1 MKRKV
6 KTRKL
11 SIRFK
16 ILIPVCVCVLVVC
29 VVMGINSYKH
39 IKDGMVEMGVQE
51 ADMAADLTL
60 RMLDGDEVEQIVP
73 GAEESDAY
81 KGVLA
86 ALKNM
91 KDSCGIAYLYTLYTD
106 GTNVYY
112 GVDVEAT
119 EDVSYLGDPFA
130 DSYEEL
136 KSVFEGQEYVQD
148 YIDETEDGD
157 LITVYKP
164 ITNSAGKVVAV
175 LGCDYD
181 ASDIT
186 ARLEASLVGVIK
198 IGVVC
203 IVLAVAA
210 LSIIISTITRGL
222 QKVDDKIYEI
232 VHNEG
237 DLTQKLDIHSG
248 DEMELIAGNV
258 NALLEYI
265 RGIMLKISDN
275 SEHLNGSSQKI
286 AQNLAAA
293 EVNITDVSATM
304 EEMSAAMEETN
315 ASLEQISTSV
325 GQVYTSIEN
334 MAARAEHG
342 KDSSGEMNGRAASV
356 RTEALNKQ
364 QEVAEQTAEM
374 ARTLDEKIEQSNAV
388 QKIAQLTANI
398 IEITD
403 QTNLLALNASIEA
416 ARAGEA
422 GKGFAVVADEIGKLA
437 ANSAEAAEQIQKVSA
452 AVVEAVNGLAL
463 AAENMVEF
471 AGITAVDGYQ
481 QLVEMSE
488 CYSKDAG
495 DMNSIMEEFTSAAGE
510 FVCCIDQSLALA
522 YRKAMDEIR
531 ESTTAVSAAVEE
543 SAKGIVNVA
552 EMSTDLTGSV
562 GDIQKA
568 ADHNNEI
575 ADLLD
580 TEVKRFKLE

>member
-1 MKRKV
+1 
-6 KTRKL
+6 
-11 SIRFK
+11 
-16 ILIPVCVCVLVVC
+16 
-29 VVMGINSYKH
+29 
-39 IKDGMVEMGVQE
+39 
-51 ADMAADLTL
+51 
-60 RMLDGDEVEQIVP
+60 
-73 GAEESDAY
+73 
-81 KGVLA
+81 
-86 ALKNM
+86 M

-275 SEHLNGSSQKI
+275 SEHLN
-286 AQNLAAA
+286 L
-293 EVNITDVSATM
+293 
-304 EEMSAAMEETN
+304 
-315 ASLEQISTSV
+315 SLIH
-325 GQVYTSIEN
+325 I
-334 MAARAEHG
+334 
-342 KDSSGEMNGRAASV
+342 
-356 RTEALNKQ
+356 
-364 QEVAEQTAEM
+364 
-374 ARTLDEKIEQSNAV
+374 
-388 QKIAQLTANI
+388 
-398 IEITD
+398 
-403 QTNLLALNASIEA
+403 
-416 ARAGEA
+416 
-422 GKGFAVVADEIGKLA
+422 
-437 ANSAEAAEQIQKVSA
+437 
-452 AVVEAVNGLAL
+452 
-463 AAENMVEF
+463 
-471 AGITAVDGYQ
+471 
-481 QLVEMSE
+481 
-488 CYSKDAG
+488 
-495 DMNSIMEEFTSAAGE
+495 
-510 FVCCIDQSLALA
+510 
-522 YRKAMDEIR
+522 
-531 ESTTAVSAAVEE
+531 
-543 SAKGIVNVA
+543 
-552 EMSTDLTGSV
+552 
-562 GDIQKA
+562 
-568 ADHNNEI
+568 
-575 ADLLD
+575 
-580 TEVKRFKLE
+580 

>member
-6 KTRKL
+6 RTRKL
-11 SIRFK
+11 GIKFK

-29 VVMGINSYKH
+29 VVMGVNSYKH
-39 IKDGMVEMGVQE
+39 IQDGMVEMGVQE

-186 ARLEASLVGVIK
+186 ARLEASLVGVVK
-198 IGVVC
+198 IGAVC

-258 NALLEYI
+258 NALLE
-265 RGIMLKISDN
+265 L
-275 SEHLNGSSQKI
+275 
-286 AQNLAAA
+286 
-293 EVNITDVSATM
+293 
-304 EEMSAAMEETN
+304 SAAMEETYVY
-315 ASLEQISTSV
+315 LEQISTSV
-325 GQVYTSIEN
+325 GQVYASIEN

-342 KDSSGEMNGRAASV
+342 KESSGEMNGRADSV
-356 RTEALNKQ
+356 RTEASSKQ
-364 QEVAEQTAEM
+364 QEVATQVADM
-374 ARTLDEKIEQSNAV
+374 AQKLNEKIEQSQAV
-388 QKIAQLTANI
+388 QEIAQLTANI

-452 AVVEAVNGLAL
+452 AVVEAVNGLAQE
-463 AAENMVEF
+463 AENMVEF
-471 AGITAVDGYQ
+471 AGITAMDGYQ

-488 CYSKDAG
+488 FYSKDAG
-495 DMNSIMEEFTSAAGE
+495 DMNAIMEDFTSAAGE
-510 FVCCIDQSLALA
+510 LQ
-522 YRKAMDEIR
+522 KAMDEIK

>member
-6 KTRKL
+6 RTRKL
-11 SIRFK
+11 GIKFK

-29 VVMGINSYKH
+29 VVMGVNSYKH
-39 IKDGMVEMGVQE
+39 IQDGMVEMGVQE

-164 ITNSAGKVVAV
+164 ITNSAGKVVA
-175 LGCDYD
+175 
-181 ASDIT
+181 
-186 ARLEASLVGVIK
+186 
-198 IGVVC
+198 
-203 IVLAVAA
+203 
-210 LSIIISTITRGL
+210 
-222 QKVDDKIYEI
+222 VDDKIYEI

-510 FVCCIDQSLALA
+510 LQ
-522 YRKAMDEIR
+522 KAMDEIR

>member
-1 MKRKV
+1 MLGKKNKRMKQERPRKM
-6 KTRKL
+6 
-11 SIRFK
+11 SIRLK
-16 ILIPVCVCVLVVC
+16 ILVPATVLLVAVCALL
-29 VVMGINSYKH
+29 GYNSYSRFQENLL
-39 IKDGMVEMGVQE
+39 DMGVEE
-51 ADMAADLTL
+51 AVMAAGVTL
-60 RMLDGDEVEQIVP
+60 SSLDGDVVAMLKK
-73 GAEESDAY
+73 GSESSPEYTQVQDY
-81 KGVLA
+81 LRKMQ
-86 ALKNM
+86 KQ
-91 KDSCGIAYLYTLYTD
+91 CGIAFLYTVYAD
-106 GTNVYY
+106 GSNLYY
-112 GVDVEAT
+112 GVDSDEDAAAPGDEYAESYDSLKDAFMGKDIVEH
-119 EDVSYLGDPFA
+119 
-130 DSYEEL
+130 
-136 KSVFEGQEYVQD
+136 
-148 YIDETEDGD
+148 YIDRSEDGD
-157 LITVYKP
+157 VITVYKP
-164 ITNSAGKVVAV
+164 IKTKSGQVVGV

-181 ASDIT
+181 ASHIVESLNKAVKRTVQIT
-186 ARLEASLVGVIK
+186 LICMIIAGFLLNLVVI
-198 IGVVC
+198 G
-203 IVLAVAA
+203 IVG
-210 LSIIISTITRGL
+210 GL
-222 QKVDDKIYEI
+222 RKVNGKVYEL

-342 KDSSGEMNGRAASV
+342 KESSGEMNGRADSV
-356 RTEALNKQ
+356 RTEASSKQ
-364 QEVAEQTAEM
+364 QEVATQVADM
-374 ARTLDEKIEQSNAV
+374 AQKLNEKIEQSQAV
-388 QKIAQLTANI
+388 QEIAQLTANI

-452 AVVEAVNGLAL
+452 AVVEAVNGLAQE
-463 AAENMVEF
+463 AENMVEF
-471 AGITAVDGYQ
+471 AGITAMDGYQ

-488 CYSKDAG
+488 FYSKDAG
-495 DMNSIMEEFTSAAGE
+495 DMNAIMEDFTSAAGE
-510 FVCCIDQSLALA
+510 LQ
-522 YRKAMDEIR
+522 KAMDEIK

>member
-6 KTRKL
+6 RTRKL
-11 SIRFK
+11 GIKFK

-29 VVMGINSYKH
+29 VVMGVNSYKH
-39 IKDGMVEMGVQE
+39 IQDGMVEMGVQE

-164 ITNSAGKVVAV
+164 ITNSEGKVVAV

-186 ARLEASLVGVIK
+186 ARLEASLVGVVK

-203 IVLAVAA
+203 IILAVAA

-325 GQVYTSIEN
+325 GQVYASIEN
-334 MAARAEHG
+334 MAACAEHG
-342 KDSSGEMNGRAASV
+342 KESSGEMNGRADSV
-356 RTEALNKQ
+356 RTEASSKQ
-364 QEVAEQTAEM
+364 QEVATQVADM
-374 ARTLDEKIEQSNAV
+374 AQKLNEKIEQSQAV
-388 QKIAQLTANI
+388 QEIAQLTANI

-403 QTNLLALNASIEA
+403 QTNLL
-416 ARAGEA
+416 
-422 GKGFAVVADEIGKLA
+422 
-437 ANSAEAAEQIQKVSA
+437 
-452 AVVEAVNGLAL
+452 
-463 AAENMVEF
+463 
-471 AGITAVDGYQ
+471 
-481 QLVEMSE
+481 
-488 CYSKDAG
+488 
-495 DMNSIMEEFTSAAGE
+495 
-510 FVCCIDQSLALA
+510 
-522 YRKAMDEIR
+522 
-531 ESTTAVSAAVEE
+531 
-543 SAKGIVNVA
+543 
-552 EMSTDLTGSV
+552 
-562 GDIQKA
+562 
-568 ADHNNEI
+568 H
-575 ADLLD
+575 
-580 TEVKRFKLE
+580 

>member
-6 KTRKL
+6 RTRKL
-11 SIRFK
+11 GIKFK

-39 IKDGMVEMGVQE
+39 ITDGMVEMGVQE

-186 ARLEASLVGVIK
+186 ARLDASLVGVVK
-198 IGVVC
+198 IGAVC
-203 IVLAVAA
+203 IVLAAAA

-325 GQVYTSIEN
+325 GQVYASIEN
-334 MAARAEHG
+334 MAARAGHG
-342 KDSSGEMNGRAASV
+342 KESSGEMNGRADSV
-356 RTEALNKQ
+356 RTEASSKQ
-364 QEVAEQTAEM
+364 QEVATQVADM
-374 ARTLDEKIEQSNAV
+374 AQKLNEKIEQSQAV
-388 QKIAQLTANI
+388 QEIAQLTANI

-452 AVVEAVNGLAL
+452 AVVEAVNGLAQE
-463 AAENMVEF
+463 AENMVEF
-471 AGITAVDGYQ
+471 AGITAMDGYQ

-488 CYSKDAG
+488 FYSK
-495 DMNSIMEEFTSAAGE
+495 
-510 FVCCIDQSLALA
+510 
-522 YRKAMDEIR
+522 
-531 ESTTAVSAAVEE
+531 
-543 SAKGIVNVA
+543 
-552 EMSTDLTGSV
+552 
-562 GDIQKA
+562 
-568 ADHNNEI
+568 
-575 ADLLD
+575 
-580 TEVKRFKLE
+580 

>member
-1 MKRKV
+1 M
-6 KTRKL
+6 
-11 SIRFK
+11 
-16 ILIPVCVCVLVVC
+16 
-29 VVMGINSYKH
+29 
-39 IKDGMVEMGVQE
+39 
-51 ADMAADLTL
+51 
-60 RMLDGDEVEQIVP
+60 
-73 GAEESDAY
+73 
-81 KGVLA
+81 
-86 ALKNM
+86 
-91 KDSCGIAYLYTLYTD
+91 
-106 GTNVYY
+106 
-112 GVDVEAT
+112 
-119 EDVSYLGDPFA
+119 
-130 DSYEEL
+130 
-136 KSVFEGQEYVQD
+136 
-148 YIDETEDGD
+148 
-157 LITVYKP
+157 
-164 ITNSAGKVVAV
+164 AV

-198 IGVVC
+198 LGVIC

-325 GQVYTSIEN
+325 GQVYASIEN

-342 KDSSGEMNGRAASV
+342 KESSGEMNGRADSV
-356 RTEALNKQ
+356 RTEALSKQ
-364 QEVAEQTAEM
+364 QEAATQVADM
-374 ARTLDEKIEQSNAV
+374 AQKLNEKIEQSQAV
-388 QKIAQLTANI
+388 QEIAQLTANI

-422 GKGFAVVADEIGKLA
+422 GKGFA

-452 AVVEAVNGLAL
+452 AVVEAVNGLAQE
-463 AAENMVEF
+463 AENMVEF
-471 AGITAVDGYQ
+471 AGITAMDGYQ

-488 CYSKDAG
+488 VYSKDAG
-495 DMNSIMEEFTSAAGE
+495 DMNAVMEDFTSAAGE
-510 FVCCIDQSLALA
+510 LQ
-522 YRKAMDEIR
+522 KAMDEIK

>member
-1 MKRKV
+1 MILFPNTSGNIICRGVGAVLCIWGVVRLVAYFRNNEILGSFGLVQGVALAGFGLYILIRPGIIEVFLTTVFAIIIIVDGILKLQYALDF
-6 KTRKL
+6 RKL
-11 SIRFK
+11 DAGGWWIEAVCAAVMI
-16 ILIPVCVCVLVVC
+16 ILGIVVLFNPFVTVAA
-29 VVMGINSYKH
+29 VM
-39 IKDGMVEMGVQE
+39 
-51 ADMAADLTL
+51 L
-60 RMLDGDEVEQIVP
+60 
-73 GAEESDAY
+73 
-81 KGVLA
+81 
-86 ALKNM
+86 
-91 KDSCGIAYLYTLYTD
+91 
-106 GTNVYY
+106 
-112 GVDVEAT
+112 
-119 EDVSYLGDPFA
+119 F
-130 DSYEEL
+130 
-136 KSVFEGQEYVQD
+136 
-148 YIDETEDGD
+148 
-157 LITVYKP
+157 
-164 ITNSAGKVVAV
+164 
-175 LGCDYD
+175 
-181 ASDIT
+181 
-186 ARLEASLVGVIK
+186 

-203 IVLAVAA
+203 IILAVAA

-325 GQVYTSIEN
+325 GQVYASIEN

-422 GKGFAVVADEIGKLA
+422 GKGFAVVADDVGNPATHL
-437 ANSAEAAEQIQKVSA
+437 
-452 AVVEAVNGLAL
+452 
-463 AAENMVEF
+463 
-471 AGITAVDGYQ
+471 
-481 QLVEMSE
+481 
-488 CYSKDAG
+488 C
-495 DMNSIMEEFTSAAGE
+495 
-510 FVCCIDQSLALA
+510 
-522 YRKAMDEIR
+522 
-531 ESTTAVSAAVEE
+531 AVS
-543 SAKGIVNVA
+543 G
-552 EMSTDLTGSV
+552 
-562 GDIQKA
+562 
-568 ADHNNEI
+568 NEG
-575 ADLLD
+575 
-580 TEVKRFKLE
+580 E

>member
-6 KTRKL
+6 RTRKL
-11 SIRFK
+11 GIKFK

-29 VVMGINSYKH
+29 VVMGVNSYKH
-39 IKDGMVEMGVQE
+39 IQDGMVEMGVQE

-119 EDVSYLGDPFA
+119 EDVSYLGDPFE

-164 ITNSAGKVVAV
+164 ITNSEGKVVAV

-186 ARLEASLVGVIK
+186 ARLEASLVGVVK

-203 IVLAVAA
+203 IILAVAA

-325 GQVYTSIEN
+325 GQVYASIEN

-342 KDSSGEMNGRAASV
+342 KESSGEMNGRADSV
-356 RTEALNKQ
+356 RTEASSKQ
-364 QEVAEQTAEM
+364 QEVATQVADM
-374 ARTLDEKIEQSNAV
+374 AQKLNEKIEQSQAV
-388 QKIAQLTANI
+388 QEIAQLTANI

-452 AVVEAVNGLAL
+452 AVVEAVNGLAQE
-463 AAENMVEF
+463 AENMVEF
-471 AGITAVDGYQ
+471 AGITAMDGYQ

-488 CYSKDAG
+488 FYSKDAG
-495 DMNSIMEEFTSAAGE
+495 DMNAIM
-510 FVCCIDQSLALA
+510 L
-522 YRKAMDEIR
+522 
-531 ESTTAVSAAVEE
+531 
-543 SAKGIVNVA
+543 
-552 EMSTDLTGSV
+552 
-562 GDIQKA
+562 
-568 ADHNNEI
+568 
-575 ADLLD
+575 
-580 TEVKRFKLE
+580 

>member
-1 MKRKV
+1 
-6 KTRKL
+6 
-11 SIRFK
+11 
-16 ILIPVCVCVLVVC
+16 
-29 VVMGINSYKH
+29 
-39 IKDGMVEMGVQE
+39 
-51 ADMAADLTL
+51 
-60 RMLDGDEVEQIVP
+60 
-73 GAEESDAY
+73 
-81 KGVLA
+81 
-86 ALKNM
+86 
-91 KDSCGIAYLYTLYTD
+91 
-106 GTNVYY
+106 
-112 GVDVEAT
+112 
-119 EDVSYLGDPFA
+119 
-130 DSYEEL
+130 
-136 KSVFEGQEYVQD
+136 
-148 YIDETEDGD
+148 
-157 LITVYKP
+157 
-164 ITNSAGKVVAV
+164 
-175 LGCDYD
+175 
-181 ASDIT
+181 
-186 ARLEASLVGVIK
+186 
-198 IGVVC
+198 
-203 IVLAVAA
+203 
-210 LSIIISTITRGL
+210 
-222 QKVDDKIYEI
+222 
-232 VHNEG
+232 
-237 DLTQKLDIHSG
+237 
-248 DEMELIAGNV
+248 MELIAGNV

-304 EEMSAAMEETN
+304 EEMSAAMEKTN

-510 FVCCIDQSLALA
+510 LQ
-522 YRKAMDEIR
+522 KAMDEIR

-568 ADHNNEI
+568 ADYNNEI

>member
-6 KTRKL
+6 RTRKL
-11 SIRFK
+11 GIKFK

-29 VVMGINSYKH
+29 VVMGVNSYKH
-39 IKDGMVEMGVQE
+39 IQDGMVEMGVQE

-186 ARLEASLVGVIK
+186 ARLEASLVGVVK
-198 IGVVC
+198 IGAVC

-325 GQVYTSIEN
+325 GQVYASIEN

-342 KDSSGEMNGRAASV
+342 KESSGEMNGRADSV

-364 QEVAEQTAEM
+364 QEAAAQVADM
-374 ARTLDEKIEQSNAV
+374 AQKLNEKIEQSQAV
-388 QKIAQLTANI
+388 QEIAQLTANI

-452 AVVEAVNGLAL
+452 TVVEAVNGLAQE
-463 AAENMVEF
+463 AENMVEF
-471 AGITAVDGYQ
+471 AGITAMDGYQ

-488 CYSKDAG
+488 FYSKDAG
-495 DMNSIMEEFTSAAGE
+495 DMNAVMEDFTSAAGE
-510 FVCCIDQSLALA
+510 LQ
-522 YRKAMDEIR
+522 KAMDEIR
-531 ESTTAVSAAVEE
+531 ESTAAVSAAVEE

>member
-1 MKRKV
+1 MKR

-11 SIRFK
+11 SIRYK
-16 ILIPVCVCVLVVC
+16 ILIPVCVCMVLVC
-29 VVMGINSYKH
+29 AVMGFNSYQR
-39 IKDGMVEMGVQE
+39 IENGMVEMGVQE
-51 ADMAADLTL
+51 ADMAASLTL
-60 RMLDGDEVEQIVP
+60 QMLDGDEVEQIVP
-73 GAEESDAY
+73 GAEQSDAY

-119 EDVSYLGDPFA
+119 EDVSYLGDSFGT
-130 DSYEEL
+130 SYEEL

-148 YIDETEDGD
+148 YIDQTEDGD

-186 ARLEASLVGVIK
+186 ARLETALMRVIQ

-203 IVLAVAA
+203 LVLAVAV
-210 LSIIISTITRGL
+210 LGIIISTITKGL

-237 DLTQKLDIHSG
+237 DLTQKLEIHSG

-275 SEHLNGSSQKI
+275 SEQLNESSKKMAENI
-286 AQNLAAA
+286 ATA

-315 ASLEQISTSV
+315 ASLEQIGTSV
-325 GQVYTSIEN
+325 GQVYASIEN
-334 MAARAEHG
+334 MTARAEHG
-342 KDSSGEMNGRAASV
+342 KESSGEMNGRADSA
-356 RTEALNKQ
+356 RTNALSRQ
-364 QEVAEQTAEM
+364 QEVKAQADDM
-374 ARTLDEKIEQSNAV
+374 ARTLNEKIEQSKAV
-388 QKIAQLTANI
+388 QEIAQLTANI

-437 ANSAEAAEQIQKVSA
+437 TNSAEAAEQIRKVSA
-452 AVVEAVNGLAL
+452 AVIDAVNELAGE
-463 AAENMVEF
+463 AASMVEF
-471 AGITAVDGYQ
+471 AGTTALDGYQ
-481 QLVEMSE
+481 QLVDMSE
-488 CYSKDAG
+488 NYSKDAG
-495 DMNSIMEEFTSAAGE
+495 DMNAVMEDFTSAAE
-510 FVCCIDQSLALA
+510 ELQ
-522 YRKAMDEIR
+522 KAMDEIKG
-531 ESTTAVSAAVEE
+531 STTAVSTAVEE
-543 SAKGIVNVA
+543 SAKGIVNVT

-575 ADLLD
+575 ADMLN

>member
-1 MKRKV
+1 MRDENKN
-6 KTRKL
+6 
-11 SIRFK
+11 I
-16 ILIPVCVCVLVVC
+16 IPLWGPYSKKY
-29 VVMGINSYKH
+29 MGISRIMK
-39 IKDGMVEMGVQE
+39 ES
-51 ADMAADLTL
+51 A
-60 RMLDGDEVEQIVP
+60 VP
-73 GAEESDAY
+73 GARFDLVIHPTYANSNVPAPNVTIPSEYHPWDCDSNGKYYRYRYELLWKDQLYADVDFFEIEEETWGIRVSFHNNTDKNQNCLINYFAAEEYPKSRVYTKKVPEKSDAWNAVDY
-81 KGVLA
+81 ENLEFGKAVPWEHLNLDAMKKGEIPVDGFTDDNGLGMSYYALFMRYLGLKAFGGNQGDKVSYQVKLKESYQDAVLA
-86 ALKNM
+86 
-91 KDSCGIAYLYTLYTD
+91 IRYRTL
-106 GTNVYY
+106 
-112 GVDVEAT
+112 
-119 EDVSYLGDPFA
+119 
-130 DSYEEL
+130 
-136 KSVFEGQEYVQD
+136 QD
-148 YIDETEDGD
+148 
-157 LITVYKP
+157 
-164 ITNSAGKVVAV
+164 
-175 LGCDYD
+175 
-181 ASDIT
+181 
-186 ARLEASLVGVIK
+186 
-198 IGVVC
+198 
-203 IVLAVAA
+203 
-210 LSIIISTITRGL
+210 
-222 QKVDDKIYEI
+222 
-232 VHNEG
+232 EG

-325 GQVYTSIEN
+325 GQVYASIEN

-342 KDSSGEMNGRAASV
+342 KESSGEMNGRADSV
-356 RTEALNKQ
+356 RTEASSKQ
-364 QEVAEQTAEM
+364 QEVATQVADM
-374 ARTLDEKIEQSNAV
+374 AQKLNEKIEQSQAV
-388 QKIAQLTANI
+388 QEIAQLTANI

-452 AVVEAVNGLAL
+452 AVVEAVNGLAQE
-463 AAENMVEF
+463 AENMVEF
-471 AGITAVDGYQ
+471 AGITAMDGYQ

-488 CYSKDAG
+488 FYSKDAG
-495 DMNSIMEEFTSAAGE
+495 DMNAIMEDFTSAAGE
-510 FVCCIDQSLALA
+510 LQ
-522 YRKAMDEIR
+522 KAMDEIK

>member
-6 KTRKL
+6 RTRKL
-11 SIRFK
+11 GIKFK

-29 VVMGINSYKH
+29 VVMGVNSYKH
-39 IKDGMVEMGVQE
+39 IQDGMVEMGVQE

-186 ARLEASLVGVIK
+186 ARLEASLVGVVK
-198 IGVVC
+198 IGAVC

-325 GQVYTSIEN
+325 GQVYASIEN

-342 KDSSGEMNGRAASV
+342 KESSGEMNGRAGSV
-356 RTEALNKQ
+356 RTEALSRQ
-364 QEVAEQTAEM
+364 QEVTTQVADM
-374 ARTLDEKIEQSNAV
+374 AQKLNEKIEQSQAV
-388 QKIAQLTANI
+388 QEIAQLTANI

-422 GKGFAVVADEIGKLA
+422 GKGFAVVADEIRKLSENTADASGEIRGMIQKNNESVREGIDITEHTVQILEDNLKSFEEARDEITKA
-437 ANSAEAAEQIQKVSA
+437 AQIIENQEEYMNNISQSMGTIGSIVDNNTSVSKENTAAAEEMTQQTDQLSSQIGKFH
-452 AVVEAVNGLAL
+452 LA
-463 AAENMVEF
+463 E
-471 AGITAVDGYQ
+471 
-481 QLVEMSE
+481 
-488 CYSKDAG
+488 
-495 DMNSIMEEFTSAAGE
+495 
-510 FVCCIDQSLALA
+510 
-522 YRKAMDEIR
+522 
-531 ESTTAVSAAVEE
+531 
-543 SAKGIVNVA
+543 
-552 EMSTDLTGSV
+552 
-562 GDIQKA
+562 
-568 ADHNNEI
+568 
-575 ADLLD
+575 
-580 TEVKRFKLE
+580 

>member
-1 MKRKV
+1 MWPFN
-6 KTRKL
+6 L
-11 SIRFK
+11 SVRLPIVDLVSRYLTNY
-16 ILIPVCVCVLVVC
+16 LIGREPIFQRIAPLITV
-29 VVMGINSYKH
+29 
-39 IKDGMVEMGVQE
+39 
-51 ADMAADLTL
+51 
-60 RMLDGDEVEQIVP
+60 
-73 GAEESDAY
+73 
-81 KGVLA
+81 
-86 ALKNM
+86 
-91 KDSCGIAYLYTLYTD
+91 SCGTVILCGISICFQMLSPSERQVAHALLTRPPL
-106 GTNVYY
+106 
-112 GVDVEAT
+112 
-119 EDVSYLGDPFA
+119 SYLGDPFA

-186 ARLEASLVGVIK
+186 ARLEASLVGVVK
-198 IGVVC
+198 IGAVC

-325 GQVYTSIEN
+325 GQVYASIEN

-342 KDSSGEMNGRAASV
+342 KESSGEMNGRADSV
-356 RTEALNKQ
+356 RTEASSKQ
-364 QEVAEQTAEM
+364 QERALRRDPREN
-374 ARTLDEKIEQSNAV
+374 QS
-388 QKIAQLTANI
+388 
-398 IEITD
+398 
-403 QTNLLALNASIEA
+403 
-416 ARAGEA
+416 RP
-422 GKGFAVVADEIGKLA
+422 
-437 ANSAEAAEQIQKVSA
+437 
-452 AVVEAVNGLAL
+452 
-463 AAENMVEF
+463 
-471 AGITAVDGYQ
+471 
-481 QLVEMSE
+481 
-488 CYSKDAG
+488 
-495 DMNSIMEEFTSAAGE
+495 
-510 FVCCIDQSLALA
+510 
-522 YRKAMDEIR
+522 
-531 ESTTAVSAAVEE
+531 
-543 SAKGIVNVA
+543 
-552 EMSTDLTGSV
+552 
-562 GDIQKA
+562 
-568 ADHNNEI
+568 
-575 ADLLD
+575 
-580 TEVKRFKLE
+580 

>member
-29 VVMGINSYKH
+29 VVMGMNSYKR

-51 ADMAADLTL
+51 ADMAASLTL
-60 RMLDGDEVEQIVP
+60 QMLDGDEVEQIVP
-73 GAEESDAY
+73 GAEQSDAY
-81 KGVLA
+81 KGVLT

-119 EDVSYLGDPFA
+119 EDVSYLGDPF
-130 DSYEEL
+130 DTSYEEL

-148 YIDETEDGD
+148 YIDQTEDGD

-181 ASDIT
+181 ASDIIV
-186 ARLEASLVGVIK
+186 RLETALMRVIQ

-203 IVLAVAA
+203 LVLAVAV
-210 LSIIISTITRGL
+210 LGIIISTITKGL

-237 DLTQKLDIHSG
+237 DLTQKLEIHSG
-248 DEMELIAGNV
+248 DELELIAGNV

-275 SEHLNGSSQKI
+275 SEQLNESSKKMAENI
-286 AQNLAAA
+286 ATA
-293 EVNITDVSATM
+293 EVNITDVSATI

-315 ASLEQISTSV
+315 ASLEQIGTSV
-325 GQVYTSIEN
+325 GQVYASIEN
-334 MAARAEHG
+334 MTARAEHG
-342 KDSSGEMNGRAASV
+342 KESSGEMNGRADSA
-356 RTEALNKQ
+356 RTNALSRQ
-364 QEVAEQTAEM
+364 QEVKAQADDM
-374 ARTLDEKIEQSNAV
+374 ARTLNEKIEQSKAV
-388 QKIAQLTANI
+388 QEIAQLTANI

-416 ARAGEA
+416 ARAGDA

-437 ANSAEAAEQIQKVSA
+437 TNSAEAAEQIRKVSA
-452 AVVEAVNGLAL
+452 AVIEAVNELAGE
-463 AAENMVEF
+463 ASSMVEF
-471 AGITAVDGYQ
+471 AGTTALDGYQ
-481 QLVEMSE
+481 QLVDMSE
-488 CYSKDAG
+488 NYRKDAG
-495 DMNSIMEEFTSAAGE
+495 DMNAVMEDFTSAAE
-510 FVCCIDQSLALA
+510 ELQ
-522 YRKAMDEIR
+522 KAMDEIKG
-531 ESTTAVSAAVEE
+531 SMTAVSTAVEE
-543 SAKGIVNVA
+543 SAKGIVNVT

-575 ADLLD
+575 ADMLN

>member
-6 KTRKL
+6 RTRKL
-11 SIRFK
+11 GIKFK

-29 VVMGINSYKH
+29 VVMGVNSYKH
-39 IKDGMVEMGVQE
+39 IQDGMVEMGVQE

-364 QEVAEQTAEM
+364 REVAEQTAEM

-452 AVVEAVNGLAL
+452 AVVEAVNGLHL
-463 AAENMVEF
+463 RQKIWSN
-471 AGITAVDGYQ
+471 
-481 QLVEMSE
+481 L
-488 CYSKDAG
+488 
-495 DMNSIMEEFTSAAGE
+495 
-510 FVCCIDQSLALA
+510 
-522 YRKAMDEIR
+522 R
-531 ESTTAVSAAVEE
+531 E
-543 SAKGIVNVA
+543 
-552 EMSTDLTGSV
+552 
-562 GDIQKA
+562 
-568 ADHNNEI
+568 
-575 ADLLD
+575 
-580 TEVKRFKLE
+580 

>member
-1 MKRKV
+1 MWGPYSKKY
-6 KTRKL
+6 
-11 SIRFK
+11 
-16 ILIPVCVCVLVVC
+16 
-29 VVMGINSYKH
+29 MGISRIMK
-39 IKDGMVEMGVQE
+39 ES
-51 ADMAADLTL
+51 A
-60 RMLDGDEVEQIVP
+60 VP
-73 GAEESDAY
+73 GARFDLVIHPTYANSNVPAPNVTIPSEYHPWDCDSNGKYYRYRYELLWKDQLYADVDFFEIEEETWGIRVSFHNNTDKNQNCLINYFAAEEYPKSRVYTKKVPEKSDAWNAVDY
-81 KGVLA
+81 ENLEFGKAVPWEHLNLDAMKKGEIPVDGFTDDNGLGMSYYALFMRYLGLKAFGGNQGDKVSYQVKLKESYQDAVLA
-86 ALKNM
+86 
-91 KDSCGIAYLYTLYTD
+91 IRYRTL
-106 GTNVYY
+106 
-112 GVDVEAT
+112 
-119 EDVSYLGDPFA
+119 
-130 DSYEEL
+130 
-136 KSVFEGQEYVQD
+136 QD
-148 YIDETEDGD
+148 
-157 LITVYKP
+157 
-164 ITNSAGKVVAV
+164 
-175 LGCDYD
+175 
-181 ASDIT
+181 
-186 ARLEASLVGVIK
+186 
-198 IGVVC
+198 
-203 IVLAVAA
+203 
-210 LSIIISTITRGL
+210 
-222 QKVDDKIYEI
+222 
-232 VHNEG
+232 EG

-325 GQVYTSIEN
+325 GQVYASIEN

-342 KDSSGEMNGRAASV
+342 KESSGEMNGRADSV
-356 RTEALNKQ
+356 RTEASSKQ
-364 QEVAEQTAEM
+364 QEVATQVADM
-374 ARTLDEKIEQSNAV
+374 AQKLNEKIEQSQAV
-388 QKIAQLTANI
+388 QEIAQLTANI

-452 AVVEAVNGLAL
+452 AVVEAVNGLAQE
-463 AAENMVEF
+463 AENMVEF
-471 AGITAVDGYQ
+471 AGITAMDGYQ

-488 CYSKDAG
+488 FYSKDAG
-495 DMNSIMEEFTSAAGE
+495 DMNAIMEDFTSAAGE
-510 FVCCIDQSLALA
+510 LQ
-522 YRKAMDEIR
+522 KAMDEIK